1 MNEQK
6 HKNEA
11 ISLATGAG
19 DYYFAKAESSTESS
33 TKAGHYL
40 IAETFYK

>member
-11 ISLATGAG
+11 ISLASGAG

-33 TKAGHYL
+33 TKPEDQKKWKAL
-40 IAETFYK
+40 